1 MPIEIRELVIR
12 ASVSRGL
19 RTQAPAPGISRRE
32 YQALKQELLQAC
44 TERMRKLID
53 ERMQR

>member
-12 ASVSRGL
+12 ATVSR
-19 RTQAPAPGISRRE
+19 RIQPQTHAPGISRRE